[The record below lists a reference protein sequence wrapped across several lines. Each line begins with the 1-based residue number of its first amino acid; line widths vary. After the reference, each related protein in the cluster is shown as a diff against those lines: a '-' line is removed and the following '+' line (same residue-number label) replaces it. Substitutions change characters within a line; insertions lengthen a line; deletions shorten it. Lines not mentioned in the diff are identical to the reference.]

1 MIAIALLL
9 AAATPGPRVAAVLEL
24 RNKLEGV
31 DRNLIDAAFLTDLVR
46 QQVLEDAPTLKLM
59 TRENVLTLLEASGR
73 KLEECEG
80 ECEVDTGRRLGAD
93 VVVTG
98 EILRFGRGFRANL
111 RLHDTRSAQLLS
123 AAVASGDT
131 PEALEK
137 DLARAVGKLTVPVRP
152 GYQPDASKSAE
163 WFETIGIYLTG
174 GVGSMSVENDTPRT
188 LAAPANSLTLT
199 NPKNQAVNFGL
210 GVQYHPWK
218 WLMIDAQYLFASLSA
233 QVNSLSGDG
242 RTDQPGTLS
251 SSAAAISVN
260 APWRIAR
267 VLRAFGGIGV
277 QYFFAR
283 VGSDNRAL
291 DAGNAVNLATAGGT
305 GTFTT
310 NAGFARP
317 FARIGLE
324 LRPQERF
331 GIQLFGVVYP
341 TGKEVD
347 VYVHDVQN
355 AQGTD
360 LPVLKYTLPVVTGNA
375 ALVLYF

>member
-1 MIAIALLL
+1 MLVVAVLL
-9 AAATPGPRVAAVLEL
+9 AAAAPAARVAAVLEL
-24 RNKLEGV
+24 RNKLEGA
-31 DRNLIDAAFLTDLVR
+31 DRNLVDAAFLTDVVR
-46 QQVLEDAPTLKLM
+46 QQVLEDAPSVKLM
-59 TRENVLTLLEASGR
+59 TRENVLTLLEASGK

-111 RLHDTRSAQLLS
+111 RLHDTHSAQLLS
-123 AAVASGDT
+123 AAVASGDS

-137 DLARAVGKLTVPVRP
+137 DLVRAVGKLAAPLAQ
-152 GYQPDASKSAE
+152 GYQPEARSPE

-188 LAAPANSLTLT
+188 LAPPANSLTLS

-210 GVQYHPWK
+210 GVQYRPWK
-218 WLMIDAQYLFASLSA
+218 WLMIDAQYLFTTLSA
-233 QVNSLSGDG
+233 SVSSVSGDG
-242 RTDQPGTLS
+242 RTDEPTTLS
-251 SSAAAISVN
+251 SPAVAISVN
-260 APWRIAR
+260 APWRIAQ

-277 QYFFAR
+277 QYFFAKIAP
-283 VGSDNRAL
+283 DNRAL
-291 DAGNAVNLATAGGT
+291 DAGDAVNLANAGGT
-305 GTFTT
+305 GTFST
-310 NAGFARP
+310 NAEFARP

-324 LRPQERF
+324 LRPQDRF
-331 GIQLFGVVYP
+331 GIQLFGVLYP
-341 TGKEVD
+341 FAKEVD
-347 VYVHDVQN
+347 VYAHNVQN

>member
-1 MIAIALLL
+1 MLVVAVLL
-9 AAATPGPRVAAVLEL
+9 AAAAPAARVAAVLEL
-24 RNKLEGV
+24 RNKLEGA
-31 DRNLIDAAFLTDLVR
+31 DRNLVDAAFLTDVVR
-46 QQVLEDAPTLKLM
+46 QQVLEDAPSVKLM
-59 TRENVLTLLEASGR
+59 TRENVLTLLEASGK

-80 ECEVDTGRRLGAD
+80 ECEVETGRRLGAD

-111 RLHDTRSAQLLS
+111 RLHDTHSAQLLS
-123 AAVASGDT
+123 AAVASGDS

-137 DLARAVGKLTVPVRP
+137 DLVRAVGKLTAPLTQ
-152 GYQPDASKSAE
+152 GYQPEARSPE

-174 GVGSMSVENDTPRT
+174 GVGSMSVVNDTPRT
-188 LAAPANSLTLT
+188 LAPPTNSLTLS

-210 GVQYHPWK
+210 GVQYRPWK
-218 WLMIDAQYLFASLSA
+218 WLMIDAQYLFTTLSA
-233 QVNSLSGDG
+233 SVSSVSGDG
-242 RTDQPGTLS
+242 RTDEPTTLS
-251 SSAAAISVN
+251 SPAVAISIN
-260 APWRIAR
+260 APWRIAQ

-277 QYFFAR
+277 QYFFAKI
-283 VGSDNRAL
+283 GADNRAL

-305 GTFTT
+305 GTFST
-310 NAGFARP
+310 NAEFARP

-324 LRPQERF
+324 LRPQDRF
-331 GIQLFGVVYP
+331 GIQLFGVLYP
-341 TGKEVD
+341 FAKEVD
-347 VYVHDVQN
+347 VYAHNVQN

>member
-1 MIAIALLL
+1 MLVVAVLL
-9 AAATPGPRVAAVLEL
+9 AAAAPAARVAAVLEL
-24 RNKLEGV
+24 RNKLEGA
-31 DRNLIDAAFLTDLVR
+31 DRNLVDAAFLTDVVR
-46 QQVLEDAPTLKLM
+46 QQVLEDAPSVKLM
-59 TRENVLTLLEASGR
+59 TRENVLTLLEASGK

-111 RLHDTRSAQLLS
+111 RLHDTHSAQLLS
-123 AAVASGDT
+123 AAVASGDS

-137 DLARAVGKLTVPVRP
+137 DLVRAVGKLTAPLTQ
-152 GYQPDASKSAE
+152 GYQPEARSAE

-188 LAAPANSLTLT
+188 LAPPTNSLTLS

-210 GVQYHPWK
+210 GVQYRPWK
-218 WLMIDAQYLFASLSA
+218 WLMIDAQYLFTTLSA
-233 QVNSLSGDG
+233 SVSSVSGDG
-242 RTDQPGTLS
+242 RTDEPTTLS
-251 SSAAAISVN
+251 SPAVAISVN
-260 APWRIAR
+260 APWRIAQ

-277 QYFFAR
+277 QYFFAKI
-283 VGSDNRAL
+283 GPDNRAL

-305 GTFTT
+305 GTFST
-310 NAGFARP
+310 NAEFARP

-324 LRPQERF
+324 LRPQDRF
-331 GIQLFGVVYP
+331 GIQLFGVLYP
-341 TGKEVD
+341 FAKEVD
-347 VYVHDVQN
+347 VYAHNVQN

-360 LPVLKYTLPVVTGNA
+360 LPVLKYTLPVVSGNA
-375 ALVLYF
+375 AIVLYF

>member
-1 MIAIALLL
+1 MLVVAVLL
-9 AAATPGPRVAAVLEL
+9 AAAAPAARVAAVLEL
-24 RNKLEGV
+24 RNKLEGA
-31 DRNLIDAAFLTDLVR
+31 DRNLVDAAFLTDVVR
-46 QQVLEDAPTLKLM
+46 QQVLEDAPSVKLM
-59 TRENVLTLLEASGR
+59 TRENVLTLLEASGK

-111 RLHDTRSAQLLS
+111 RLHDTHSAQLLS
-123 AAVASGDT
+123 AAVASGDS

-137 DLARAVGKLTVPVRP
+137 DLVRAVGKLTAPLTQ
-152 GYQPDASKSAE
+152 GYQPEARSPE

-174 GVGSMSVENDTPRT
+174 GVGSMSVVNDTPRT
-188 LAAPANSLTLT
+188 LAPPTNSLTLS

-210 GVQYHPWK
+210 GVQYRPWK
-218 WLMIDAQYLFASLSA
+218 WLMIDAQYLFTTLSA
-233 QVNSLSGDG
+233 SVSSVSGDG
-242 RTDQPGTLS
+242 RTDEPTTLS
-251 SSAAAISVN
+251 SPAVAISIN
-260 APWRIAR
+260 APWRIAQ

-277 QYFFAR
+277 QYFFAKI
-283 VGSDNRAL
+283 GADNRAL

-305 GTFTT
+305 GTFST
-310 NAGFARP
+310 NAEFARP

-324 LRPQERF
+324 LRPQDRF
-331 GIQLFGVVYP
+331 GIQLFGVLYP
-341 TGKEVD
+341 FAKEVD
-347 VYVHDVQN
+347 VYAHNVQN